1 MAKLKKKKIGK
12 GAGAAPPPVGAG
24 LPSESSDDA
33 LRTSWYL
40 RHYKNTTAA
49 YASPTDTLLHLS
61 FCTQPASAGGHT
73 LAKTFPFSKAYGTG
87 P

>member
-1 MAKLKKKKIGK
+1 MAKLKKKKWAKVPAPRRLLSG
-12 GAGAAPPPVGAG
+12 GAPFRIVRRRAEDELAPST
-24 LPSESSDDA
+24 LQ
-33 LRTSWYL
+33 
-40 RHYKNTTAA
+40 NTTAA

-61 FCTQPASAGGHT
+61 FRTQPASAGGHT